1 MNSATES
8 VEITSRGIRKVLNKY
23 TPQRAIAEY
32 VWNGF
37 DAHATVVRIFTESE
51 SIYDSITKVSVID
64 NGDGIMYELLPISFK
79 KFYESHKSVRGNVDS
94 RFSRGKNG
102 YGRFTFFKFADNAE
116 WHTVYKKGD
125 DLFRYSID
133 INTQKLTDYHAIEP
147 ESVENESTGTEV
159 DFTNINNDDLSTPW
173 IKAKLIPYLRAEFAW
188 YFKVYPDRK
197 LYINDELLDCSSVI
211 ADSEEFE
218 QPIELDGI
226 DNELFHCYYFQWSEK
241 PQDEYS
247 RFYYMDVEG
256 NLKFQ
261 KTTHYNN
268 KGDFFW
274 HSIIIKST
282 FFNSLADIEDDE
294 QSLFSSQPERKVF
307 KALND
312 ELNNYLATKRRPF
325 LKAKAEVLISDYE
338 SDNLFSFIGTTPWEE
353 SRKAYLQD
361 FIKELYEVEPAVF
374 MKLNPSQKRIF
385 IRLLDQVM
393 DTDNNGSLFRILG
406 EVIELDDEDKKRFSD
421 ILEMTQ
427 LKSVIATMQL
437 IEDRMETIKN
447 FRAVNFDHG
456 LKAGEVKHL
465 QRLIEKHY
473 WIFGE
478 EFKFICSENTKFQ
491 GALDKYKYALYGAKD
506 EADLINHPD
515 QYKEMDLFV
524 SGQEFR
530 YNKPFN
536 LVVEIKNP
544 TNVPELKWE
553 HYSQIVGYVDVIM
566 NSDAFQNPAAY
577 WIFML
582 IGLKADSKVQSQVIN
597 KLTGECP
604 GGENYKL
611 YVKYWSQILDEAEA
625 RLKFLYDEFE
635 QKRDKLSNKE
645 SLDDIMEETLNN
657 TAAAKVVSEK
667 PLRKGKIRR

>member
-116 WHTVYKKGD
+116 WHTVYKRGD
-125 DLFRYSID
+125 GLFRYGID
-133 INTQKLTDYHAIEP
+133 INTQKLTDYHATEP
-147 ESVENESTGTEV
+147 DPVENESTGTEV
-159 DFTNINNDDLSTPW
+159 VFTDINNDDLSTPW
-173 IKAKLIPYLRAEFAW
+173 INAKLIPYLRAEFAW

-294 QSLFSSQPERKVF
+294 QSLFSSLPERRVF

-406 EVIELDDEDKKRFSD
+406 EVIELDDEDKNKFAN
-421 ILEMTQ
+421 ILENTK
-427 LKSVIATMQL
+427 LKNIVATIQL
-437 IEDRMETIKN
+437 IEDRLETIN
-447 FRAVNFDHG
+447 ALRLVNFDHS

-465 QRLIEKHY
+465 QKLIEKHY

-478 EFKFICSENTKFQ
+478 EYRFVGSENVKFQ
-491 GALDKYKYALYGAKD
+491 EALNRYKYILYGVS
-506 EADLINHPD
+506 EEEYINHPD
-515 QYKEMDLFV
+515 KYKEMDLFV
-524 SGQEFR
+524 TGQEHRFGS
-530 YNKPFN
+530 PSN
-536 LVVEIKNP
+536 LVVEIKSP
-544 TNVPELKWE
+544 TNVPKLKME
-553 HYSQIVGYVDVIM
+553 HYTQINTYM
-566 NSDAFQNPAAY
+566 NVVRKQDGFNDPNTF
-577 WIFML
+577 WTFLL
-582 IGLKADSKVQSQVIN
+582 IGLDFDDVAEQQIKEAQTGLCIEKDNYRLYMKTWAQVLN
-597 KLTGECP
+597 ET
-604 GGENYKL
+604 
-611 YVKYWSQILDEAEA
+611 EA
-625 RLKFLYDEFE
+625 RHKYLKEKLESA
-635 QKRDKLSNKE
+635 RDDLAGKKTADAVVE
-645 SLDDIMEETLNN
+645 AVVNN
-657 TAAAKVVSEK
+657 SAAATDV
-667 PLRKGKIRR
+667 L